1 MDIRKDAGSFPK
13 LILIYILWLVGCIF
27 ASGLFEVYFLGLGM
41 SFQEIYLANT
51 VWFFAGFVIAPL
63 FNGFSTRNFMI
74 VGVLIMLAACTILY
88 LFPSETA
95 AYAYRIIIGFTHLFF
110 WVPFNTLFYNFRK
123 DNNAMISS
131 VYYAVGPLLSLAVPA
146 IGGLVAAFYG
156 FEALYISAIALF
168 AACLFATAVFIKNK
182 KYKFKFSDAFN
193 SLSGL
198 RTMIF
203 LEGFSINAIMSITI
217 MILTLDYIDKPL
229 EVGVFMSLTMIF
241 SILAT
246 FVMAKISDKIKKRK
260 PFIIPVVVGI
270 VLTAIITS
278 QTTEI
283 IGFFLA
289 FGAMTFFIR
298 LFYPLNLAL
307 VVDNARSLPE
317 AMIGREFMLNLGRFV
332 GGFVGYVAFVAWN
345 IQIALLIQGIALILI
360 IPLFELKKKKIVN
373 Q

>member
-203 LEGFSINAIMSITI
+203 LEGFSVNAIMSITI
-217 MILTLDYIDKPL
+217 PVLILSYIDKPL
-229 EVGVFMSLTMIF
+229 EFGSFMSLTMVF
-241 SILAT
+241 SIFAS
-246 FVMAKISDKIKKRK
+246 FVMAKTSDQIKKRK
-260 PFIIPVVVGI
+260 PFIIPVVAGYVIATIAASLSGDI
-270 VLTAIITS
+270 VAL
-278 QTTEI
+278 
-283 IGFFLA
+283 FLS
-289 FGAMTFFIR
+289 FGAMIFFIR
-298 LFYPLNLAL
+298 LFYPLN
-307 VVDNARSLPE
+307 
-317 AMIGREFMLNLGRFV
+317 
-332 GGFVGYVAFVAWN
+332 
-345 IQIALLIQGIALILI
+345 IAL
-360 IPLFELKKKKIVN
+360 
-373 Q
+373 